1 MPMIAMEKEIP
12 MIEEINIPTNR
23 EIEADGF
30 ITPPSAL
37 EARIMKEV
45 LGEVQIATA
54 APMTDCIYPLCEDC
68 HYYHAHYCTVPI
80 VFSKQIYRL
89 LEEKLAMMEKRLTVV
104 ENLVTEEILGV

>member
-1 MPMIAMEKEIP
+1 MID
-12 MIEEINIPTNR
+12 EINIPTK

-30 ITPPSAL
+30 ITPSSAL

-80 VFSKQIYRL
+80 VFSKQIYHLLREQIDFL
-89 LEEKLAMMEKRLTVV
+89 RNRVATLEE
-104 ENLVTEEILGV
+104 LVTEQILGSEWERKLP